1 VLEQLKK
8 EIEDKVMKMT
18 QDNASMLT
26 GQSGVEPSLTDNEI
40 KSYLEKVFEELVKVK
55 RIQ

>member
-1 VLEQLKK
+1 
-8 EIEDKVMKMT
+8 MT